1 MERASAAARQHQLGR
16 LPVLDCRAGSSRA
29 APGRACVASGI
40 KVLDVMLTVVSSF
53 GHSETL
59 TRLFDAI
66 ARRGLTVF
74 AQIDH
79 AAAAREIGMDLADE
93 VVVVFGNPRAGTP
106 LMQADPRVGIELPLR
121 MLVWDQGGQ
130 AVVGYNDPR
139 NLAGSYNLA
148 TQAATLDAMS
158 SLLDALANDAVAE
171 TNQ

>member
-1 MERASAAARQHQLGR
+1 
-16 LPVLDCRAGSSRA
+16 
-29 APGRACVASGI
+29 
-40 KVLDVMLTVVSSF
+40 MLTVVSSF

-59 TRLFDAI
+59 TRLLDGI

-106 LMQADPRVGIELPLR
+106 LMQADARIGIELPLR

-139 NLAGSYNLA
+139 NLADSYDL
-148 TQAATLDAMS
+148 TSQVATLDAMA
-158 SLLDALANDAVAE
+158 SLLDSLANDAVAE
-171 TNQ
+171 TENL

>member
-1 MERASAAARQHQLGR
+1 
-16 LPVLDCRAGSSRA
+16 
-29 APGRACVASGI
+29 
-40 KVLDVMLTVVSSF
+40 MLTVVSSF

-59 TRLFDAI
+59 TRLLDGI

-106 LMQADPRVGIELPLR
+106 LMQADARIGIELPLR

-139 NLAGSYNLA
+139 NLADSYDL
-148 TQAATLDAMS
+148 TSQVATLDAMA

-171 TNQ
+171 TEHL